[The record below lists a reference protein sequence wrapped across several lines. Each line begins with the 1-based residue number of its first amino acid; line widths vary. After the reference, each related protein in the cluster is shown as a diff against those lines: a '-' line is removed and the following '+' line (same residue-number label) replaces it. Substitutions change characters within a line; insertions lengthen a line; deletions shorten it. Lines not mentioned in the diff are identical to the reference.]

1 MKIALNT
8 RFLIKNKLE
17 GIGMYTHEIV
27 RRIVQSMPEHQ
38 FYLLFDR
45 IHDASFI
52 YAENCTPIEIFPPA
66 RHPFL
71 WYWWFEKSIPRY
83 LKQHSIDVFFSPD
96 GFCSLSTD
104 VPQLLTIHD
113 LGFEHYPQH
122 TPFLVQQY
130 YRHFTPKF
138 CQKAAQILSVS
149 EFTKQD
155 IVQQY
160 SIKPEKIEVIYNGFD
175 TTWMH
180 EKSEPIPSA
189 YLKTL
194 NQRPYFIFVGAI
206 HPRKNVLQ
214 ILKSFEQF
222 KATTTYTHQL
232 VLIGR
237 DAWMNKELNNY
248 IAQMHA
254 KNDVIR
260 IDAIDRIS
268 LLHIFKNATALV
280 YPSWFEGF
288 GIPLIEAMNLG
299 VPIITSNVSAMPE
312 IAANA
317 ALYAQPS
324 NTDELCN
331 ALKSITEDTVL
342 RNTLIKNGKENA
354 TRFNWDV
361 STEKVVHLLQQY
373 QR

>member
-1 MKIALNT
+1 MKIAINT
-8 RFLIKNKLE
+8 RFLLKNKLE

-27 RRIVQSMPEHQ
+27 RRVVQFMPEHQ
-38 FYLLFDR
+38 FYFLFDR
-45 IHDASFI
+45 KHDASFI
-52 YAENCTPIEIFPPA
+52 YADNCTPIEIFPPA

-71 WYWWFEKSIPRY
+71 WYWWFEKSVPRY

-104 VPQLLTIHD
+104 APQLLTIHD
-113 LGFEHYPQH
+113 LGFEHYRQH

-130 YRHFTPKF
+130 YRHFTPKY
-138 CQKAAQILSVS
+138 CQKAAKILSVS

-155 IVQQY
+155 IIQQY
-160 SIKPEKIEVIYNGFD
+160 HIQPEKIEVVYNGFD
-175 TTWMH
+175 AIGID
-180 EKSEPIPSA
+180 EKPNSIPST
-189 YLKTL
+189 YI
-194 NQRPYFIFVGAI
+194 NRCSQQPYFIFVGAI

-222 KATTTYTHQL
+222 KASTAYTHQL

-237 DAWMNKELNNY
+237 DAWMNNELNQY
-248 IAQMHA
+248 LEQMHY
-254 KNDVIR
+254 KNDVIK
-260 IDAIDRIS
+260 IDVIDRIS

-299 VPIITSNVSAMPE
+299 VPIITSNVSALPE

-317 ALYAQPS
+317 ALYVHPS

-331 ALKSITEDTVL
+331 ALKKITEDTTL
-342 RNTLIKNGKENA
+342 RDTLIKNGKVNA
-354 TRFNWDV
+354 ARFNWDT
-361 STEKVVHLLQQY
+361 SAKKVVQLLQQY
-373 QR
+373 Q